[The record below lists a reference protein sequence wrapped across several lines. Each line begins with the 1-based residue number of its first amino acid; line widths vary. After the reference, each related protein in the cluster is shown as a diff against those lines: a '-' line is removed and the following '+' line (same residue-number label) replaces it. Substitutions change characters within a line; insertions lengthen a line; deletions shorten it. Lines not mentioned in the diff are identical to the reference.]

1 MAQQK
6 ENVTN
11 ILNIFSG
18 ILTAVGLVSLFV
30 AGLSIMNVMLSAVT
44 ERTREIGI
52 KKALGASRRTIV
64 TEFLTEAVIL
74 TVMGAAVGV
83 IVGIAISWAGVSA
96 LGLTLAL
103 QADKIIEIILIILKI
118 ALCESGRFAF
128 NTHNSFFGF
137 GLNMR

>member
-103 QADKIIEIILIILKI
+103 EIDKIMAIMLFSVAVGAVFGIYPAYRAASLKPVE
-118 ALCESGRFAF
+118 ALR
-128 NTHNSFFGF
+128 
-137 GLNMR
+137 R